1 MSRGRHQYYDPIL
14 QEPLP
19 GDAPD
24 LSRIELFPVGQE
36 SEGRL
41 MDQPIGKW
49 MARKIGN
56 DGRVLEH
63 SPGDFDHDNAL
74 RQAQEMWPGLQ
85 IYQLN
90 SELEDSTWNGVGPSP
105 RMWQTAVVASSVV
118 RDIKAD
124 LTPASESELGTPPTL
139 NAITVSGTYVRLDDV
154 LAILEDYAVQFD
166 GQNNPSAAMGLRE
179 AAAALREPF

>member
-49 MARKIGN
+49 MARKIGS
-56 DGRVLEH
+56 DGRIVEQ
-63 SPGDFDHDNAL
+63 SPGDFDHGNAL
-74 RQAQEMWPGLQ
+74 KQAQEMWPGLQ
-85 IYQLN
+85 VYQLN
-90 SELEDSTWNGVGPSP
+90 NELEDSTWNGVGPSP
-105 RMWQTAVVASSVV
+105 RMWQNAVAGTVET
-118 RDIKAD
+118 
-124 LTPASESELGTPPTL
+124 LTPASEPAVTDPDASPTL
-139 NAITVSGTYVRLDDV
+139 NAITVNGTYVRLDDV
-154 LAILEDYAVQFD
+154 IAILEDYAAQFD